1 MVLVGFVYRSRAW
14 FVFSAVGRGVPS
26 HGVEGN
32 CGVKTRFDGDVP
44 DVREQMFH
52 LRFVKSFLRFATH
65 RPQFDLS
72 LRFPRRCRAAGRTAH
87 RHKSQN
93 DCFFGSV
100 QSFECIGGGG
110 MMGLRPLA
118 VAHPHRTA
126 LTASCGQ
133 AQIGASRST
142 TSGSPSRSRGA
153 QPTGHRSTSP
163 RGTRGAAVDGGPGMR
178 LGCR

>member
-32 CGVKTRFDGDVP
+32 CGVKILFDGGCSRCARADVP
-44 DVREQMFH
+44 PAVRQVVPEVRGPQ
-52 LRFVKSFLRFATH
+52 ATV
-65 RPQFDLS
+65 RPVPEVPEALQSSRPDGTPPQVPKL
-72 LRFPRRCRAAGRTAH
+72 
-87 RHKSQN
+87 
-93 DCFFGSV
+93 FFGLV
-100 QSFECIGGGG
+100 RSFESVGGGG

-142 TSGSPSRSRGA
+142 TSGSPSRPRGA
-153 QPTGHRSTSP
+153 RSTGHSSTRP
-163 RGTRGAAVDGGPGMR
+163 RGSRGAAVDGGPGMR
-178 LGCR
+178 WGCR